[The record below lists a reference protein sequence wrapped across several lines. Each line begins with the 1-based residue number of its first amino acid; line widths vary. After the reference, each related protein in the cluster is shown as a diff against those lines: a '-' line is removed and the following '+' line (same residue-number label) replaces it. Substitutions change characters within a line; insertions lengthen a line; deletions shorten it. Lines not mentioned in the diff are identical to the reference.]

1 MGCCSS
7 IPKDELDKKENAQYF
22 QSQEDLKKQKIEDK
36 YSIITPSQVIN
47 GVDVYENNIQEILD
61 VLDNVKLCPKCKK
74 ILSDNEVNEINNLL
88 DKIECIKSTDKDLKE
103 LKRSYYFNVGNYA
116 LFGNT
121 DSLEQEEKIKKLIDE
136 KVTHF
141 NECLNIDKIITC
153 PNKNCKYK
161 MRFIWNVNRPPITNP
176 FTDPF
181 LYSDS
186 ESDI

>member
-1 MGCCSS
+1 M
-7 IPKDELDKKENAQYF
+7 
-22 QSQEDLKKQKIEDK
+22 
-36 YSIITPSQVIN
+36 IN

-88 DKIECIKSTDKDLKE
+88 DKIECIKSTDKELKE
-103 LKRSYYFNVGNYA
+103 LKRSYYFHVGNS
-116 LFGNT
+116 LLGNT
-121 DSLEQEEKIKKLIDE
+121 DSLEQKEKIKKLIDE

-161 MRFIWNVNRPPITNP
+161 MRFIWNVNRPPIR
-176 FTDPF
+176 DPF
-181 LYSDS
+181 AFSDS

>member
-22 QSQEDLKKQKIEDK
+22 QSQEYIKKQKIEEK
-36 YSIITPSQVIN
+36 YSIIKPSQLID
-47 GVDVYENNIQEILD
+47 GVDVYKNNIQEILD
-61 VLDNVKLCPKCKK
+61 ALDNAKLCPKCKK

-103 LKRSYYFNVGNYA
+103 LRRSYYFHIGNFA
-116 LFGNT
+116 LGNT
-121 DSLEQEEKIKKLIDE
+121 DSLEQQEKIKKLIDE
-136 KVTHF
+136 KVARF
-141 NECLNIDKIITC
+141 NVCLNIDKIITC

-161 MRFIWNVNRPPITNP
+161 MRFIWNVNRPPIE
-176 FTDPF
+176 DPF
-181 LYSDS
+181 AYSDS